1 MSRIYGSLRRIDAR
15 KIIPSLDKSRN
26 QKFLWKLLSSLFF
39 IDIQLFFHAAYPVS
53 SSTAL
58 WRGLWQS
65 SIFNK
70 DETTVL
76 TLKSKTREIS
86 LFLPLCQWNCT
97 DQSQS
102 RLGAYLFIVLDIAT
116 ALFSL
121 QNPLDTYLLQFLPH
135 VASNL
140 FPKPTSAHAATH
152 SIPSETSPVPCFAYK
167 IKPRILHWIKWSRT
181 KLFLQ
186 RPDDKYFGFCELYS
200 LRSISSN
207 PLV

>member
-58 WRGLWQS
+58 WHGLWQS
-65 SIFNK
+65 SLFNK
-70 DETTVL
+70 DETTFL
-76 TLKSKTREIS
+76 TLKSQTWEIS
-86 LFLPLCQWNCT
+86 LFLPLRQWNCT

-102 RLGAYLFIVLDIAT
+102 RLELIS
-116 ALFSL
+116 SL
-121 QNPLDTYLLQFLPH
+121 CLTLPH
-135 VASNL
+135 LVFSPESSRYL
-140 FPKPTSAHAATH
+140 PSPVPSSRSQKSLPRAHICPRATH
-152 SIPSETSPVPCFAYK
+152 SLPTEISPVPCFAYK
-167 IKPRILHWIKWSRT
+167 IKPQILHWIKWSRT

-186 RPDDKYFGFCELYS
+186 RPDDKYFGFCEPYS
-200 LRSISSN
+200 LRSISSK